1 MILKKSLAPLFALFV
16 SINSFAIIFRGRL
29 EILGFDIDV
38 LLLGNLFLC
47 VVTSVSFSMLWKGM
61 QASSTPGFL
70 SAVYGSF
77 IIKFMV
83 IAAMTLFYAWMYRDS
98 INKPSLFSC
107 MFLYLLYTFLE
118 TRALMVVSKKKE
130 DAKG

>member
-1 MILKKSLAPLFALFV
+1 MVLKKSLAPLFALFV
-16 SINSFAIIFRGRL
+16 SVNSFAIIFRGRL
-29 EILGFDIDV
+29 EALGFDIDV

-47 VVTSVSFSMLWKGM
+47 VLTSVSFSMLWKGM
-61 QASSTPGFL
+61 QAATTPGFL
-70 SAVYGSF
+70 RAVYGSF

-83 IAAMTLFYAWMYRDS
+83 IAAMTLLYAWMYRES

-107 MFLYLLYTFLE
+107 MFLYLAYTFLE